1 MPIDGNTPINLTV
14 SLDSANVILASL
26 SAQPYEKVAGIIGSI
41 QQQAAPQVQAAQA
54 PAPEEAAPAA
64 WLHHMNDMQEPLI
77 PNRITVADMQAKVKS
92 STYTR
97 LPDSTTTVC
106 QITLENGYTLVGT
119 SACVDPANFNQS
131 IGEMIA
137 YRNAFEKL
145 WDLEGYLLKQ
155 RRFEA
160 GLSWNSTSVSNYPK
174 TPKPPQT

>member
-1 MPIDGNTPINLTV
+1 
-14 SLDSANVILASL
+14 
-26 SAQPYEKVAGIIGSI
+26 
-41 QQQAAPQVQAAQA
+41 
-54 PAPEEAAPAA
+54 
-64 WLHHMNDMQEPLI
+64 MNDMQEPLI

-119 SACVDPANFNQS
+119 SACVDPANFNQAV
-131 IGEMIA
+131 GEKIA
-137 YRNAFEKL
+137 YDNAFEKL

-160 GLSWNSTSVSNYPK
+160 GLP
-174 TPKPPQT
+174 

>member
-1 MPIDGNTPINLTV
+1 
-14 SLDSANVILASL
+14 
-26 SAQPYEKVAGIIGSI
+26 
-41 QQQAAPQVQAAQA
+41 
-54 PAPEEAAPAA
+54 
-64 WLHHMNDMQEPLI
+64 MNDMQEPLI

-119 SACVDPANFNQS
+119 SACVDPAKFNQAL
-131 IGEMIA
+131 GEQYA
-137 YRNAFEKL
+137 YEKAFNQL

-160 GLSWNSTSVSNYPK
+160 GLS
-174 TPKPPQT
+174 